1 MSKLKFNHLKL
12 KGLMVAMGISQA
24 ELAER
29 IGISS
34 VSLNQ
39 KLNGVTQFTASDIVN
54 ISKVLDIDDYE
65 EYFFSL

>member
-12 KGLMVAMGISQA
+12 KGLMVAKGISQA

-29 IGISS
+29 IGVST

-54 ISKVLDIDDYE
+54 ISKVLDIDNYE
-65 EYFFSL
+65 EYFFNI